1 MNKSQN
7 QNVVSRLFLSH
18 KLHLL
23 ALFGLFTD
31 RDFPTLPILRASSPA
46 LSVTP
51 GTPGELTRPETPYPF
66 IYLKPEKG
74 TLSDGPQAREFTGM
88 TYNTTT

>member
-31 RDFPTLPILRASSPA
+31 QDFPTLPILRASSPA
-46 LSVTP
+46 LSVTPGTP

-74 TLSDGPQAREFTGM
+74 TPFGRTASP
-88 TYNTTT
+88 